1 MRIVQTLCIGALI
14 AATPAPADSEPTRSV
29 DKDQQIC
36 KRSRVT
42 GSLAQTTKL
51 CGTREFWEER
61 ARRAKGWTRDVLD
74 QGRRQPVPSSG

>member
-1 MRIVQTLCIGALI
+1 MRIAIAMCTGALV
-14 AATPAPADSEPTRSV
+14 AATPAPAQVEPARSV

-36 KRSRVT
+36 KRVTVT
-42 GSLAQTTKL
+42 GSLAQTRKV

-61 ARRAKGWTRDVLD
+61 TRRAKGWTRDVLD